1 MVKDK
6 IRTAIKE
13 INSEYQTKVILTT
26 HDLGDIEE
34 ICNRILIIDNGKIIY
49 DGTVEDIKKKYG
61 KIRKI
66 SLDLKDI
73 SVVHNVD
80 FNKIYQLSDQD
91 FNFTVDGKT
100 VTYSINRDKVNV
112 SFVIS
117 KIMLETDIQDIRI
130 KETDISEIVKQIY
143 ISGI

>member
-1 MVKDK
+1 M
-6 IRTAIKE
+6 
-13 INSEYQTKVILTT
+13 
-26 HDLGDIEE
+26 
-34 ICNRILIIDNGKIIY
+34 
-49 DGTVEDIKKKYG
+49 EDIKKKYG